1 MENRDRFKRL
11 FLALQTADYATALK
25 EMKTEY
31 ERGYLLPRTD
41 IYMLVSRLCEANH
54 PELLEKLATL
64 LNQHDPSFFNQDA
77 PLFCY
82 AYLFFS
88 NIRPSFTLLSS
99 SADAYLAERA
109 DSINQLASSTLLPRM
124 ATPSLPQEYLFAQI
138 AIQIMCNATGT
149 PFPHLPRNDA
159 SQSLYSTS
167 ILTAFLMEWHYLCAA
182 MHSHSHEDASLAA
195 LFPSPY
201 RALSGSSTDLSNC
214 VFSSL
219 THHHC
224 RQRIQSTLRGLTW
237 MLWFQYSRGV
247 YEMAPA
253 RGKLAELTDTIEEV
267 FRALRETP
275 QLWPRELFEFFLFF
289 FSQPSEREWRSSS
302 SSSAGKTASAC
313 PAPSRH
319 SNNASSQRSETS
331 SMRDV
336 SQVAW
341 LLQHMQEQRLCV
353 SETLALTLF
362 GKPDCPS
369 ATLDMVMAEFLDEN
383 RGRAALMTL
392 MAGNAPLV
400 TAYVTELGLRGES
413 KFLRSFYERISY
425 LSLPLPLAGKRAL
438 AMAALL
444 AGDRSLAEKV
454 AGNLGGKTA
463 CAFLLADC
471 DADEEVKRWLEEVDG
486 NWREN
491 GLAMTHV
498 LFQVETATRQNN
510 AREEVK
516 RFCAK
521 KGIRLDGDTCEQL
534 GVFYAEEGDV
544 ADLRRLVAFM
554 KRKGLF
560 ASGEKRREMEET
572 VKRLA
577 LSTRSILGG
586 VGGPGRNRKYGSVAE
601 EDWRRGLC
609 VLMRDP
615 MMVSVDAMM
624 ASVVKEMCLSS
635 IMKYGTWL

>member
-1 MENRDRFKRL
+1 
-11 FLALQTADYATALK
+11 
-25 EMKTEY
+25 MKYEY

-41 IYMLVSRLCEANH
+41 IYMLVSRLCEANR
-54 PELLEKLATL
+54 PELLEKIATL
-64 LNQHDPSFFNQDA
+64 LNQYDPSFFNQDA
-77 PLFCY
+77 PLFSY

-88 NIRPSFTLLSS
+88 NIRQSFTLLSAS
-99 SADAYLAERA
+99 SDAYLAEKA

-138 AIQIMCNATGT
+138 AIQMMCNATGT
-149 PFPHLPRNDA
+149 PFPRLSRNDA
-159 SQSLYSTS
+159 SQSLYSPS
-167 ILTAFLMEWHYLCAA
+167 ILLSFLMEFHYLCAA
-182 MHSHSHEDASLAA
+182 MQSHSHEDASLAA

-219 THHHC
+219 TQHHC
-224 RQRIQSTLRGLTW
+224 RQRIESTLRGLTW
-237 MLWFQYSRGV
+237 MLWFQFSRGV

-267 FRALRETP
+267 FRALREAP

-302 SSSAGKTASAC
+302 PSSDRKSAS
-313 PAPSRH
+313 PYQAPLRRSD
-319 SNNASSQRSETS
+319 NVLSQKSETC
-331 SMRDV
+331 MRDV
-336 SQVAW
+336 SQVTW
-341 LLQHMQEQRLCV
+341 LLQRMQEQRLCV

-369 ATLDMVMAEFLDEN
+369 ATLDMVMAGFLDEN
-383 RGRAALMTL
+383 RGLVALMEL
-392 MAGNAPLV
+392 MAGDATLV

-413 KFLRSFYERISY
+413 QFLRRFYERISY
-425 LSLPLPLAGKRAL
+425 LNLPLPLAGKRAL

-444 AGDRSLAEKV
+444 AGERSLAGEV
-454 AGNLGGKTA
+454 AGELGGKTA
-463 CAFLLADC
+463 CAYVLAGC
-471 DADEEVKRWLEEVDG
+471 DADEEVKRWLDEIDR

-491 GLAMTHV
+491 EQTMTHV
-498 LFQVETATRQNN
+498 LFQVETAGRQNQ
-510 AREEVK
+510 ARKEVK

-521 KGIRLDGDTCEQL
+521 KGVLLDGATCEKL
-534 GVFYAEEGDV
+534 GVFYAKEGDV
-544 ADLRRLVAFM
+544 ADLRRLVSFM
-554 KRKGLF
+554 KQRGF
-560 ASGEKRREMEET
+560 FPSEEKKREMEET
-572 VKRLA
+572 VSRLA

-586 VGGPGRNRKYGSVAE
+586 SGGPGRNRKYESVG

-615 MMVSVDAMM
+615 VTVSVDKMM
-624 ASVVKEMCLSS
+624 ESVVKELCLSS
-635 IMKYGTWL
+635 IHKYGTWL